1 MKASALKPKLSIP
14 GPAQKGIFEVYT
26 RIRSAETKMAGAGG
40 APRKLPADPSV
51 FLARLMEQLRTG
63 KPVVIF
69 ESSSELTTM
78 EAAKLLAVS
87 RQFLV
92 NLLEGGRIPFHM
104 VGTHR
109 RVYAR
114 DVLAF
119 KAARDKTR
127 RKVLDRLARAEMRE
141 GLYDRVPLN
150 DCQAK

>member
-1 MKASALKPKLSIP
+1 MRATAKPVPSTPALGRSR
-14 GPAQKGIFEVYT
+14 IFEVYT
-26 RIRSAETKMAGAGG
+26 RICSAEIKMAGADG
-40 APRKLPADPSV
+40 APRKLPADPNV
-51 FLARLMEQLRTG
+51 FFARLMSQLKTG

-69 ESSSELTTM
+69 ESNSELTTM
-78 EAAKLLAVS
+78 EAARTLAVS

-92 NLLEGGRIPFHM
+92 SLLESGRIPFHM

-127 RKVLDRLARAEMRE
+127 RKALDRLARAEMRD

-150 DCQAK
+150 DSQVR